1 MGALIVRIVDLLA
14 REEQQ
19 EARFGGASH
28 GVSRAGSLPRPSFR
42 PEPRSALPSKT
53 WRASSVAT
61 A

>member
-1 MGALIVRIVDLLA
+1 MSALRLA
-14 REEQQ
+14 TCSP
-19 EARFGGASH
+19 ARSIKTSAAVVQVTGLAAPD
-28 GVSRAGSLPRPSFR
+28 RCLAPSFR